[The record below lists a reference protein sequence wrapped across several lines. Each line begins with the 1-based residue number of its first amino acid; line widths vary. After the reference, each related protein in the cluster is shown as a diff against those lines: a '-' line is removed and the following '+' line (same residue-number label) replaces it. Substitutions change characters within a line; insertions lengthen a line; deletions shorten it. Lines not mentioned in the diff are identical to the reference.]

1 MKANASESYLSRSTS
16 DIRIAILSSNRGG
29 HLQALLKAQ
38 SWVKIALVVA
48 GSPEL
53 RYV

>member
-1 MKANASESYLSRSTS
+1 MKANASESDMSSTTS
-16 DIRIAILSSNRGG
+16 NIRIAILSSNLGG
-29 HLQALLKAQ
+29 HLQALLKDPVVSLDRA
-38 SWVKIALVVA
+38 VVA

>member
-1 MKANASESYLSRSTS
+1 MKANASESDMSSTTS
-16 DIRIAILSSNRGG
+16 DIRIAILSSDLGG
-29 HLQALLKAQ
+29 RLQALLKDPVVSLDRA
-38 SWVKIALVVA
+38 VVA